1 MGKGY
6 HKELEKMG
14 ISAEGAKTIT
24 ETFLYYYLSP
34 SLLSPNKCLEYTES
48 WLNACRRDLLEEYQ
62 KVKSRL
68 SELFR

>member
-1 MGKGY
+1 MEKGY

-34 SLLSPNKCLEYTES
+34 SLLSTNKCWNIQNHGLMPAGGT
-48 WLNACRRDLLEEYQ
+48 C
-62 KVKSRL
+62 
-68 SELFR
+68 